1 MTTTRTAFR
10 AVHPDF
16 RSSRGFVWPFP
27 GGEAV
32 AAGPF
37 TDHEGGCPQSA
48 GDGICLAHTWAGVAS
63 GGIPAFTVLVCEYDA
78 ADLLGF
84 EGGTVEVPEKVRV
97 KRARVLRAVDFPATL
112 RGGVRRDD
120 ALPYA
125 DLSRANLSRTDLSGA
140 NLTGANLTGANLTG
154 AYLTR
159 TDLSGANLTGAY
171 LTRTDLSEANLTGAY
186 LTGAYLYGAYLTRAY
201 LYGARANRY
210 TRWPAGFEAKAAG
223 VMVL

>member
-16 RSSRGFVWPFP
+16 RSSCGFVWPFP

-112 RGGVRRDD
+112 RGDVRRDD

-125 DLSRANLSRTDLSGA
+125 DLSRADLYGA
-140 NLTGANLTGANLTG
+140 DLTGANLT
-154 AYLTR
+154 
-159 TDLSGANLTGAY
+159 
-171 LTRTDLSEANLTGAY
+171 
-186 LTGAYLYGAYLTRAY
+186 
-201 LYGARANRY
+201 GARANRY
-210 TRWPAGFEAKAAG
+210 TRWPAGFDAKAAEA
-223 VMVL
+223 VAP

>member
-1 MTTTRTAFR
+1 MTITTRTAFR

-16 RSSRGFVWPFP
+16 RSSRGYVWPFP
-27 GGEAV
+27 DGTAE

-37 TDHEGGCPQSA
+37 TDHEGGCPQA
-48 GDGICLAHTWAGVAS
+48 PGDGICLAHTWAGVAS

-112 RGGVRRDD
+112 RGDVRRDD

-125 DLSRANLSRTDLSGA
+125 DLSRAYLTRANLTEANLSRANLSRADLSG
-140 NLTGANLTGANLTG
+140 TNLTG

-159 TDLSGANLTGAY
+159 ANLTGA
-171 LTRTDLSEANLTGAY
+171 N
-186 LTGAYLYGAYLTRAY
+186 

-210 TRWPAGFEAKAAG
+210 TRWPAGFDAKAAG

>member
-16 RSSRGFVWPFP
+16 RSSWGFVWPFP

-112 RGGVRRDD
+112 RGDVRRDD

-125 DLSRANLSRTDLSGA
+125 DLSRADLYGA
-140 NLTGANLTGANLTG
+140 DLTGANLTGANLTG
-154 AYLTR
+154 AYLSR
-159 TDLSGANLTGAY
+159 ANLYGA
-171 LTRTDLSEANLTGAY
+171 DLTGAY
-186 LTGAYLYGAYLTRAY
+186 LTGAYLTGAN

-210 TRWPAGFEAKAAG
+210 TRWPAGFDAKAAEA
-223 VMVL
+223 VAP